1 MGGRTPAVAALSTPG
16 FGGPDG
22 SRDRRERASH
32 RDCPLRRPRAR
43 GRLGRGAFEGVPCV
57 NNGPGTRTGSAQRNR
72 RRANVFD
79 SRFIHQGMP
88 LYMDTHRKVKGVTA
102 AAVAEAH
109 AKDLKVQGKHGV
121 NYRSYWVDEKT
132 ETIFC
137 LVDAPS
143 PEAAARVHKEAH
155 GLVADEIHEV
165 HQG

>member
-1 MGGRTPAVAALSTPG
+1 VRPGRGGYDPLLYRISRRTHVPSEEGDSRPG
-16 FGGPDG
+16 GA
-22 SRDRRERASH
+22 RERT
-32 RDCPLRRPRAR
+32 RRKFKK
-43 GRLGRGAFEGVPCV
+43 GNRLAF
-57 NNGPGTRTGSAQRNR
+57 S
-72 RRANVFD
+72 
-79 SRFIHQGMP
+79 MP

-121 NYRSYWVDEKT
+121 NYRSYWVDEKS

-137 LVDAPS
+137 LVEAPS